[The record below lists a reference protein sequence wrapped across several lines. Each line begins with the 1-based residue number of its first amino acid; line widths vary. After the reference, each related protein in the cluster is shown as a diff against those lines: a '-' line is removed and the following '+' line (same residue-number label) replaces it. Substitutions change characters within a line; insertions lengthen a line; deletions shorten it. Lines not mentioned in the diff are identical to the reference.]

1 MAITHELI
9 ARGETYKDKEGN
21 DKTRWIRCGV
31 VMDTKSGGQ
40 AIHLESLPINFD
52 GWLMMKEPMPKE
64 NQKPYSKS
72 GSVSEKPIEDIESDI
87 PF

>member
-1 MAITHELI
+1 MAGITHELI
-9 ARGETYKDKEGN
+9 AKGETYKNKEGVE
-21 DKTRWIRCGV
+21 KTRWIRCGV

-40 AIHLESLPINFD
+40 TLHIESLPINFD

-72 GSVSEKPIEDIESDI
+72 GSTQEIDSEDV

>member
-1 MAITHELI
+1 MAITHEII
-9 ARGETYKDKEGN
+9 ARGETYKDKEGK

-40 AIHLESLPINFD
+40 AIHIESLPINFD

-72 GSVSEKPIEDIESDI
+72 GSVNKTPIEEIESDI

>member
-1 MAITHELI
+1 MAITHEVI
-9 ARGETYKDKEGN
+9 SRGETYKDKEGN

-40 AIHLESLPINFD
+40 AIHIESLPVNFD
-52 GWLMMKEPMPKE
+52 GWLMMKEPLPKD
-64 NQKPYSKS
+64 NQKSYSKS
-72 GSVSEKPIEDIESDI
+72 GSVNEKPIDEIDSDL

>member
-1 MAITHELI
+1 MAITHEVI
-9 ARGETYKDKEGN
+9 ARGETYTNKEGVE
-21 DKTRWIRCGV
+21 KTRWIRCGV

-40 AIHLESLPINFD
+40 AIHIESLPINFD

-64 NQKPYSKS
+64 NQKQYSKS
-72 GSVSEKPIEDIESDI
+72 GSVNEKEPDDFEESI

>member
-9 ARGETYKDKEGN
+9 AKGETYKTKDGTE
-21 DKTRWIRCGV
+21 KTRWIRCGV

-40 AIHLESLPINFD
+40 TLHIESLPIGFD

-64 NQKPYSKS
+64 NQNQKGYSKS
-72 GSVSEKPIEDIESDI
+72 GSIDEIDSNI

>member
-9 ARGETYKDKEGN
+9 SRGETYKTKDGEE
-21 DKTRWIRCGV
+21 KTRWIRCGV
-31 VMDTKSGGQ
+31 VMDTKSSGQ

>member
-1 MAITHELI
+1 MAITHEII

-40 AIHLESLPINFD
+40 AIHIESLPINFD

-72 GSVSEKPIEDIESDI
+72 GSVNEKPIEEIDSDI